1 MIDILV
7 AAEEEEEEEEEENK
21 IYFLLLLQSFRLFE
35 AKRNNQIKLEAWK
48 MKSKYRLVSF
58 WDAHGTSEQA
68 SNNLNRLDEEN
79 KKLNYM

>member
-7 AAEEEEEEEEEENK
+7 AAEEEEEEEENK
-21 IYFLLLLQSFRLFE
+21 IYFLLLLLQSFRLFE